1 MTWRILIV
9 DDDVDALKLI
19 GLMLEKK
26 GYDID
31 AATTGTQGLEKALE
45 QKPDLIILDVM
56 MPDMDGYRV
65 AQQLRKSPETEKIP
79 ILFFTAK
86 TSIND
91 KISGFQAGGD
101 DYLTKPI
108 HPAELI
114 SRVEALLQ
122 RSARTMAEEE
132 QGKLIAF
139 LPVKGGV
146 GNSTLALNAALEFA
160 KLRPDQKTVFVE
172 LKDGGGS
179 AAMQVGMTGKQ
190 GVQSLIK
197 QEGFT
202 LTREAVE
209 AQMIKHSSGLFIL
222 PSSARPAGIVPALT
236 EDFVRR
242 LLRILLTDYNF
253 VLMDLPPRLDAIGA
267 EVLRA
272 ADYVVISLEPN
283 KIVMNLTEEMLS
295 ALEEMNIGRNKIGL
309 VVVYRAPAATATSRK
324 TIEEKFNQE
333 IMGNIPPV
341 PDLAMESWDRGLP
354 LVVMQTQ
361 SLVAQQVRMIVESI
375 LKNL

>member
-1 MTWRILIV
+1 MTWRILII

-122 RSARTMAEEE
+122 RSARTIAEEE
-132 QGKLIAF
+132 QGKLVAF

-160 KLRPDQKTVFVE
+160 KMRADQKTVFVE
-172 LKDGGGS
+172 LRDGGGS
-179 AAMQVGMTGKQ
+179 TAMQVGMAGKQ
-190 GVQSLIK
+190 GVQSLLK

-222 PSSARPAGIVPALT
+222 PCSARPAGIVPALT

-253 VLMDLPPRLDAIGA
+253 VIMDLPPRMSAIES
-267 EVLRA
+267 EVLQG
-272 ADYVVISLEPN
+272 ADYVVVSLEPN
-283 KIVMNLTEEMLS
+283 KIVMNLAEEMLS
-295 ALEEMNIGRNKIGL
+295 ALEEINVGRNKIGL

-341 PDLAMESWDRGLP
+341 PDLATESWDRGLP